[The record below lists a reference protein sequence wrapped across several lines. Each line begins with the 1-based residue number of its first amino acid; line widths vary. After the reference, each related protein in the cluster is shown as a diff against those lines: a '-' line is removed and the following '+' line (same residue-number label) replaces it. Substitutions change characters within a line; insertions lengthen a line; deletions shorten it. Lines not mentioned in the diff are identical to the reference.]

1 MSFRRSLGLFDST
14 MIVAGSM
21 IGSGVFIVS
30 ADVAR
35 TVGSPGMMLVVW
47 LVTGLMTL
55 IAALTYGELAGLYPH
70 AGGQYVYLRETI
82 GKLPG
87 FLYGWTLFTVI
98 QTGTIA
104 AVGMAFA
111 KYTAQLV
118 PALGESNVL
127 LSAGPLHVN
136 AAQVFAISSIVFLT
150 WINARGVALGKL
162 IQNTFTSTKIIS
174 VVAIAIVGLV
184 YGITNGTFSLHISAL
199 WTDAVSPIVPQLSA
213 DELGTFGFASRMGIP
228 FLAAIAVAMVGT
240 VFSSDAWN
248 NITFAAGEVQEPTKT
263 IPRALFIGVTLVT
276 ALYLLTNLAFVAVM
290 PVVHDPHGASAFE
303 RGIAFATNDRV
314 GAAVAD
320 VIFGAPGAIIMSVLI
335 MISTFGC
342 NNGIILSG
350 SRAYYAMA
358 QDKLFFAK
366 AAQLNERGVPAYSL
380 WMQALWA
387 SVLCLSGK
395 YGDLLDYVVFAVLLF
410 YVMTVLG
417 VFKLRITQPLLE
429 RPIKA
434 VGYPILPALYI
445 AAALAIC
452 ISLLVYKPNYS
463 WPGLIIVAIG
473 IPVYYFWNRSKN

>member
-1 MSFRRSLGLFDST
+1 
-14 MIVAGSM
+14 
-21 IGSGVFIVS
+21 
-30 ADVAR
+30 
-35 TVGSPGMMLVVW
+35 MMLMVW

-55 IAALTYGELAGLYPH
+55 IAALTYGELAGLFPH
-70 AGGQYVYLRETI
+70 AGGQYVYLRETF

-111 KYTAQLV
+111 KYTSQLI

-127 LSAGPLHVN
+127 FAAGPLTVN
-136 AAQVFAISSIVFLT
+136 AAQVFAIASIVFLT
-150 WINARGVALGKL
+150 AINSRGVALGKM
-162 IQNTFTSTKIIS
+162 IQNTFTSAKIVS
-174 VVAIAIVGLV
+174 VVAIAIAGIA
-184 YGITNGTFSLHISAL
+184 YGVSSGMLSANISAL
-199 WTDAVSPIVPQLSA
+199 WVDAVTPVIPQLTS
-213 DELGTFGFASRMGIP
+213 DEFSSFGFASRMGIP

-248 NITFAAGEVQEPTKT
+248 NITFAAAEVEEPTKT
-263 IPRALFIGVTLVT
+263 IPRALFIGVVLVT

-290 PVVHDPHGASAFE
+290 PVVQDPHGATAFE

-320 VIFGAPGAIIMSVLI
+320 VIFGTTGAVIMSILI

-342 NNGIILSG
+342 NNGLILSG

-380 WMQALWA
+380 WMQAVWA

-395 YGDLLDYVVFAVLLF
+395 YGDLLDYVVFAVLVF
-410 YVMTVLG
+410 YVLTVLG
-417 VFKLRITQPLLE
+417 VFKLRFTQPNLE

-434 VGYPILPALYI
+434 VGYPVLPALYI
-445 AAALAIC
+445 IAALAIC
-452 ISLLVYKPNYS
+452 VSLLIYKPNYS
-463 WPGLIIVAIG
+463 WPGLVIVALG
-473 IPVYYFWNRSKN
+473 IPVYAIWNRRTT